1 MTADPLP
8 RLRPSHAIALALSM
22 SDKSGR
28 VYAEA
33 GDEVRLVLEA
43 LRLAGWEIVA
53 VETEQGR

>member
-1 MTADPLP
+1 MTENPLP

-43 LRLAGWEIVA
+43 LRLAGWEIVERK
-53 VETEQGR
+53 ET